1 MIKVCPGW
9 TPLHKEP
16 IVMEPEDGDQPG
28 KISHGMCAGCK
39 ADMDAM
45 LDREEAK
52 RELPDHQR

>member
-1 MIKVCPGW
+1 
-9 TPLHKEP
+9 
-16 IVMEPEDGDQPG
+16 MEPEDGDQPG